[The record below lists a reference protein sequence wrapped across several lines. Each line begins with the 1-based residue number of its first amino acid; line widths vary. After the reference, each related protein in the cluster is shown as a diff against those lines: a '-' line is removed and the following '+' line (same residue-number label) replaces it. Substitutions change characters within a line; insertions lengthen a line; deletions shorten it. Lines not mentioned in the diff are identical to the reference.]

1 MERNDFADRL
11 FDAILTL
18 QTREECYKFFG
29 DACTPKEI
37 QAIAQRF
44 VVAQMLN
51 EKKVYT
57 EIIEKT
63 GASTATISRINR
75 CLKYGSD
82 GYAEAIRRLDEKGII
97 PDETPEEDNTN
108 E

>member
-1 MERNDFADRL
+1 MERHEFTDRL

-18 QTREECYKFFG
+18 NSREECYKFFG

-63 GASTATISRINR
+63 GASTATISRVNRSINEGFQTAFER
-75 CLKYGSD
+75 LK
-82 GYAEAIRRLDEKGII
+82 K
-97 PDETPEEDNTN
+97 
-108 E
+108 

>member
-1 MERNDFADRL
+1 MEKNEFNDRL

-18 QTREECYKFFG
+18 KNREECYKFFS

-37 QAIAQRF
+37 TTIAQRF

-57 EIIEKT
+57 EIVEKT
-63 GASTATISRINR
+63 GASTATISRVSRSMNEGF
-75 CLKYGSD
+75 KT
-82 GYAEAIRRLDEKGII
+82 AFERLAK
-97 PDETPEEDNTN
+97 
-108 E
+108 